1 MNKTILLSAG
11 SLIVLGLAGCA
22 SVSPELAFQDV
33 AEDVRSRTGK
43 RIKWDLKGPYQ
54 VKSQRLINRRLSR
67 RLTPSAAAQIA
78 LLNNKSLQATYASL
92 GIAQADVVQAGLLT
106 NPSLDGEVLWPYKPE
121 AAAAN
126 IALGTVFNFISL
138 IWKRHRQAVA
148 TSALEET
155 KIKVSGAVIDLAS
168 DTYRAYFDYVAAR
181 QEVSLLKDVEKT
193 ARATLTAAKAIRQAG
208 NSTPLE
214 FEQQQNVLTQIKL
227 DLAIAVAHE
236 AKTRETLNVLM
247 GLTGR
252 QTRHWSAPRRLRPA
266 RNSRKRF
273 SDIERRAVNESLN
286 LAELRQRLITLGY
299 THQLTNKQAL
309 IPSLRGGPEWEKKED
324 ERELGLTFDVTLPIF
339 DQGQARKARSIMEIR
354 QAQDLYWS
362 MGVKVR
368 SAARI
373 ARGEFLTAAKTA
385 VYYQRAII
393 PQQNRLLLATQQ
405 QYNAMQRDVFGLV
418 RAKREQI
425 LAQRRYISALRA
437 YWRARINLQQILSG
451 RLPGQGSGGPVMV
464 ASAPAEGGDEGGH

>member
-1 MNKTILLSAG
+1 MKKTILLSAG
-11 SLIVLGLAGCA
+11 SLLVVGLTGCA

-43 RIKWDLKGPYQ
+43 QIKWDPKGPYQ
-54 VKSQRLINRRLSR
+54 AKSQQLINRRLSR

-106 NPSLDGEVLWPYKPE
+106 NPSLDGAILWPYKPE

-138 IWKRHRQAVA
+138 VWKRHRQAVA

-181 QEVSLLKDVEKT
+181 QEVSLLRDVEKT
-193 ARATLTAAKAIRQAG
+193 ARATLTAAKAIREAG

-214 FEQQQNVLTQIKL
+214 FEQQQNVLTQAKL
-227 DLAIAVAHE
+227 DLAIAVARE
-236 AKTRETLNVLM
+236 AETRETLNVLM
-247 GLTGR
+247 GLAGR
-252 QTRHWSAPRRLRPA
+252 QTKRWSAPRRLRPA
-266 RNSRKRF
+266 RDSRKRF
-273 SDIERRAVNESLN
+273 SRIERRAVDQSLN

-309 IPSLRGGPEWEKKED
+309 IPSLRGGVEWEKTED
-324 ERELGLTFDVTLPIF
+324 ERELGLTFDVTLPLF
-339 DQGQARKARSIMEIR
+339 DQGQAKKARSIMEIR
-354 QAQDLYWS
+354 QAQDQYWA

-368 SAARI
+368 SAARV
-373 ARGEFLTAAKTA
+373 ARAEFLTAAKTA
-385 VYYQRAII
+385 IYYRRAII
-393 PQQNRLLLATQQ
+393 PQQNRLLRATQQ

-451 RLPGQGSGGPVMV
+451 RLPGEGGGPVMV